1 MEENSN
7 FNSKFMVEWLDVIR
21 VHRQAK
27 FAESK
32 ILCFQY
38 LGFHD
43 HTFNRAKLA
52 NYVISP
58 GFHGF
63 CRGFQ

>member
-1 MEENSN
+1 MKLQNQS
-7 FNSKFMVEWLDVIR
+7 L
-21 VHRQAK
+21 AA
-27 FAESK
+27 FAELLVIFSECE
-32 ILCFQY
+32 IFLQY
-38 LGFHD
+38 IGFHD

-63 CRGFQ
+63 RRGFQ